1 MQGLNGWQRIYIVI
15 VVSWLSYLAYIA
27 YSQFTVAESSIAE
40 LQATVER
47 YQKAQQDTIVSD
59 DGGVFEQILVGSPLS
74 PEQWLAHYQAQL
86 TQVTE
91 AKRQNLIFIL
101 VLATL
106 PPLLIYLILSW
117 IVAGFR
123 QHKPRAS

>member
-27 YSQFTVAESSIAE
+27 YSQFTVAESRIVE
-40 LQATVER
+40 LQAAVER
-47 YQKAQQDTIVSD
+47 YQNHQANTAV
-59 DGGVFEQILVGSPLS
+59 LANGSAITHHFSGPS
-74 PEQWLAHYQAQL
+74 PEQWLANYQAQL
-86 TQVTE
+86 TQVIE

-106 PPLLIYLILSW
+106 SPLLIYLILSW

>member
-27 YSQFTVAESSIAE
+27 YSQFTVAESRIAE
-40 LQATVER
+40 LQAAVER
-47 YQKAQQDTIVSD
+47 YQNHQEDTTV
-59 DGGVFEQILVGSPLS
+59 LANGSVITHHLS
-74 PEQWLAHYQAQL
+74 GPGPEQWLANYQAQL

>member
-1 MQGLNGWQRIYIVI
+1 MKGLNGWQRIYIVI

-27 YSQFTVAESSIAE
+27 YSQSAAAESNIAE
-40 LQATVER
+40 LQAAVER
-47 YQKAQQDTIVSD
+47 YQKAQQNTTASD
-59 DGGVFEQILVGSPLS
+59 DRGVFEQILVGSPLS

-91 AKRQNLIFIL
+91 VQRQNLIFIL

-123 QHKPRAS
+123 RHKPLAS